1 MDKDLTRLVVKV
13 MRYKKLIILG
23 GALAGLLLVAVIA
36 GLIMLAPIQQVKTAS
51 SNLAESAT
59 TFVQTNV
66 GQNPEAGLL
75 GQALMWGASTY
86 VEMTL
91 NEAAQGNHMAALS
104 CFAAIGGPSPVDV
117 LQNVKSRLNNQA
129 LSENIDAL
137 AERLKST
144 ASTSGPPTRPCLQWF
159 MNS

>member
-1 MDKDLTRLVVKV
+1 
-13 MRYKKLIILG
+13 
-23 GALAGLLLVAVIA
+23 VIA
-36 GLIMLAPIQQVKTAS
+36 GLIMLAPVQQIKTAS
-51 SNLAESAT
+51 SSLADSAT

-104 CFAAIGGPSPVDV
+104 CVAAIVGPSPADV
-117 LQNVKSRLNNQA
+117 LQKVKSRLTHQD
-129 LSENIDAL
+129 LTQNIDVIS
-137 AERLKST
+137 ERIKST
-144 ASTSGPPTRPCLQWF
+144 TSASGPLTRPCLQWF